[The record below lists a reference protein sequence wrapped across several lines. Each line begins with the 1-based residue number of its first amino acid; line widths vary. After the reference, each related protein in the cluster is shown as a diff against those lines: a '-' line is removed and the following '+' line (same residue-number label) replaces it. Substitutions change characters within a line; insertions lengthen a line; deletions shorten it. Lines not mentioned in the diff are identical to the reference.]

1 MTCPLVPKRF
11 PHISIPTTNN
21 VLTGADRNKP
31 SKIENPD
38 KVDRALHHIGLK
50 IRPKKA
56 NEGSRAP
63 RSELPASPMFSPAV
77 PSPAVKEPS
86 VPKAGLET
94 RKDSM
99 DVLRDSNPGGTGP
112 SVPKPPLEQDPI
124 LPEILSQSNASVKDP
139 SIPENDLEKRAIPRK
154 PLKI

>member
-1 MTCPLVPKRF
+1 
-11 PHISIPTTNN
+11 
-21 VLTGADRNKP
+21 
-31 SKIENPD
+31 
-38 KVDRALHHIGLK
+38 
-50 IRPKKA
+50 
-56 NEGSRAP
+56 
-63 RSELPASPMFSPAV
+63 
-77 PSPAVKEPS
+77 
-86 VPKAGLET
+86 
-94 RKDSM
+94 M